1 MTVTIGRRELLA
13 ALGGA
18 AAAWPLA
25 ARAQQAER
33 PARIGFLRPS
43 PAPQRGLAAFR
54 SGLADNGFVAGRNY
68 DLVTRWGGGSAEH
81 LEELAAELVKSEV
94 NLIVVD
100 GLISARAVRAVT
112 STIPIVMAFGADPV
126 RGGVAESLARPGGNV
141 TGVTSQSDVVSG
153 KTFEILREIVPQ
165 LSRLAVIDSALG
177 LELFRPGDA
186 QAARTLGITVSYVD
200 LGTPGQ
206 FDAALQTVLA
216 AGAQGAVIRGT
227 PWVSDAQRRLI
238 AERVIAHRL
247 PAIHQ
252 DREFVDVGG
261 LMSYGADRN
270 DLYRRAAAFVGKILK
285 GAKPA
290 DLPFELPTKFEMVI
304 NLKTAR
310 ALGLTVPTSILLR
323 ADEVIE

>member
-1 MTVTIGRRELLA
+1 MSHMRRREFIAL
-13 ALGGA
+13 LGG

-25 ARAQQAER
+25 AGAQQAER
-33 PARIGFLRPS
+33 PMRIGFLRPS
-43 PAPQRGLAAFR
+43 PAPERALAAFR
-54 SGLADNGFVAGRNY
+54 SGLAENGLVAGRNY
-68 DLVTRWGGGSAEH
+68 DLVTRWGGGSAEP
-81 LEELAAELVKSEV
+81 LEALAAELVKSEV

-126 RGGVAESLARPGGNV
+126 RGGVAQSLARPGGNV
-141 TGVTSQSDVVSG
+141 SGVTSQSDVVSG

-165 LSRLAVIDSALG
+165 LSRLAVVDSALG

-186 QAARTLGITVSYVD
+186 QAARTLGIAVSYVD
-200 LGTPGQ
+200 LGAPDQ
-206 FDAALQTVLA
+206 FNTALQNVLA

-238 AERVIAHRL
+238 TERVIAHRL

-252 DREFVDVGG
+252 DREFVEVGG

-270 DLYRRAAAFVGKILK
+270 ELYRRAAAFVGKILK

-290 DLPFELPTKFEMVI
+290 DLPFELPTKFEMVV
-304 NLKTAR
+304 NLKPAR
-310 ALGLTVPTSILLR
+310 VLGLTVPTSILLR

>member
-1 MTVTIGRRELLA
+1 SPSWCLCRSHPERREAHRSAGGTIDQVRFHHQSADRPRARARRA
-13 ALGGA
+13 AHAARPRRRGDRMSSRRDFITLLGGA
-18 AAAWPLA
+18 AVAWPLA

-33 PARIGFLRPS
+33 PARIGFLRAS

-54 SGLADNGFVAGRNY
+54 SGLGDNGFVAGRNY

-216 AGAQGAVIRGT
+216 A
-227 PWVSDAQRRLI
+227 
-238 AERVIAHRL
+238 
-247 PAIHQ
+247 
-252 DREFVDVGG
+252 
-261 LMSYGADRN
+261 
-270 DLYRRAAAFVGKILK
+270 
-285 GAKPA
+285 
-290 DLPFELPTKFEMVI
+290 
-304 NLKTAR
+304 
-310 ALGLTVPTSILLR
+310 
-323 ADEVIE
+323 